1 MRKHLTYANAMAT
14 LAFLIAVAG
23 GTAYAANTIGSSDV
37 IDESLLSRDVK
48 NGQVKTADIG
58 NGEVRSADV
67 ADGNLT
73 GADVAANSLKGSDI
87 DESTLDIGHSARA
100 YARVTYVCSGADATC
115 SFDRSKGISSV
126 EKVGAGQYCVQAPG
140 IDPHQTPAVVSV
152 DWNTTVAPQ
161 GNASALAASDVLCDG
176 GGFGVLTYSGA
187 NIAVTDT
194 GGNART
200 VRGAS
205 TLSDQVAFTI
215 VIP

>member
-1 MRKHLTYANAMAT
+1 M
-14 LAFLIAVAG
+14 
-23 GTAYAANTIGSSDV
+23 
-37 IDESLLSRDVK
+37 
-48 NGQVKTADIG
+48 
-58 NGEVRSADV
+58 
-67 ADGNLT
+67 
-73 GADVAANSLKGSDI
+73 
-87 DESTLDIGHSARA
+87 
-100 YARVTYVCSGADATC
+100 
-115 SFDRSKGISSV
+115 
-126 EKVGAGQYCVQAPG
+126 EKVGAGQYCVHAPG
-140 IDPHQTPAVVSV
+140 IDPDDTPAVVSV

-161 GNASALAASDVLCDG
+161 GNASALAASDVVCDD